1 MLNSPIPL
9 VVLSCHFLAA
19 FTVLGMPLFL
29 PRLLSGFGVTADSP
43 WIGVMFS
50 LPIVVAALSAPWW
63 GKFADHFGR
72 KISLLRALAG
82 LALAFVLAGLAPSLP
97 IFVLALIMQGLF
109 GGTLAAANGYLA
121 SHLDRQALSKALNWT
136 QFTARLALFVAPIGL
151 GWLLQVYTASP
162 QGLYLWLALLPMSGL
177 LLALFLPADSNAPD
191 RSPQGSA
198 AQADTLP
205 NGQLMP
211 LSWLLLI
218 QFLFNFSMVVT
229 FPYFLPYASDW
240 VDQAS
245 IVGLLYSLPHLFY
258 LILLPL
264 MNRHQQDHRH
274 LAVGL
279 LLLTLASCWQAF
291 LNSNIELI
299 AARAI
304 FGLGIFLAYCGL
316 NQMISQSI
324 KAQQAGSWFG
334 QLDAAGKWAGV
345 IAGITA
351 GWLSGVVNYST
362 PFIAAALTSSTA
374 LIILFFLMFKGKE
387 PRNANITS
395 SQ

>member
-1 MLNSPIPL
+1 MLTGPILP

-50 LPIVVAALSAPWW
+50 LPIVMTALSAPWW
-63 GKFADHFGR
+63 GRFADHFGR

-82 LALAFVLAGLAPSLP
+82 LVLAFVLAGLAPTLP

-136 QFTARLALFVAPIGL
+136 QFTARLALVVAPIGL
-151 GWLLQVYTASP
+151 GWLLEIHTATS
-162 QGLYLWLALLPMSGL
+162 QRLYLWLALLPMSGL
-177 LLALFLPADSNAPD
+177 LLALFLPADSNTTA
-191 RSPQGSA
+191 RSPQNSA
-198 AQADTLP
+198 AQADNQA
-205 NGQLMP
+205 NGQLLP
-211 LSWLLLI
+211 LPWLLLI
-218 QFLFNFSMVVT
+218 QFLFNFSIVVT
-229 FPYFLPYASDW
+229 FPYFLPYASEW
-240 VDQAS
+240 VGQTS

-258 LILLPL
+258 LMLLPL
-264 MNRHQQDHRH
+264 MHRHQQDHRH
-274 LAVGL
+274 LAAGL
-279 LLLTLASCWQAF
+279 LLLALASCWQAF

-304 FGLGIFLAYCGL
+304 FGLGLFLAYCGL
-316 NQMISQSI
+316 NQMISEAI

-351 GWLSGVVNYST
+351 GWLCVVVNYST
-362 PFIAAALTSSTA
+362 PFIAAALTSSIA
-374 LIILFFLMFKGKE
+374 LILLFLLMFKGKE

-395 SQ
+395 NQ